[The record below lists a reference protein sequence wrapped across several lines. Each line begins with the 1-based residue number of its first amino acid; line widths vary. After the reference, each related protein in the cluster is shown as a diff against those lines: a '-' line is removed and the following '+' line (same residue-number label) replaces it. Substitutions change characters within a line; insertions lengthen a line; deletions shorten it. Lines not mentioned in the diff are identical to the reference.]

1 MRKAA
6 SGAWTGSS
14 SGSLEPVAWRAR
26 LFQSGRRPPRWDAM
40 GQAHLLIS
48 TGEHVGEQGLIRAQA
63 HEMSDGSPLPP
74 LPPLGDTRP
83 TRLEDV
89 PAEGAGTTMPLLL
102 EPDRQSTSDVASV
115 ESAGNPL
122 TLPPTD
128 PETAP
133 AVVAHRPIRHT
144 ASVITACGVHIAV
157 LLALFLTP
165 PLEYGSG
172 GEARDAI
179 SVSIVGASAI
189 DRRQPAAVSAEA
201 APSQV
206 SPDPGEDTAQSAPTP
221 ETTALHEPPIEQP
234 LSEQAKPDTTLAA
247 PSEPALE
254 TAPEEAPQITSPPT
268 PPEQTKLA
276 AVEPPEKTVEDKPKE
291 ELPTP
296 PSPAAN
302 ASGGP
307 GADGNGSAHQTTVA
321 AVASQG
327 DINAY
332 GAAVQTALLAVDQR
346 EARARASAL
355 QAKGTVVVRLTL
367 DDRGA
372 LVSAEIMKSSGR
384 PQLDDAALLLIRLA
398 AFPPPPPGLTADQR
412 AYIAPIRFQ

>member
-1 MRKAA
+1 
-6 SGAWTGSS
+6 
-14 SGSLEPVAWRAR
+14 
-26 LFQSGRRPPRWDAM
+26 
-40 GQAHLLIS
+40 
-48 TGEHVGEQGLIRAQA
+48 
-63 HEMSDGSPLPP
+63 MSDGSPLPP

-102 EPDRQSTSDVASV
+102 EPDRQATSDVASV

-144 ASVITACGVHIAV
+144 ASVIAACGVHIAV
-157 LLALFLTP
+157 LLALVSAPAVEFG
-165 PLEYGSG
+165 YGG
-172 GEARDAI
+172 RGARDAI
-179 SVSIVGASAI
+179 SVSIVSANAI
-189 DRRQPAAVSAEA
+189 KTREPTANATET

-206 SPDPGEDTAQSAPTP
+206 SPNLGEDTAQSTPTP
-221 ETTALHEPPIEQP
+221 ETTAHHEPPVEQAH
-234 LSEQAKPDTTLAA
+234 SEDAKPDTKLAA
-247 PSEPALE
+247 PSEPAPE
-254 TAPEEAPQITSPPT
+254 AAPEEAPQITSPPK
-268 PPEQTKLA
+268 PPEETKLSA
-276 AVEPPEKTVEDKPKE
+276 AEPPPTPVPPEKSVEDKPKDNA
-291 ELPTP
+291 PTP
-296 PSPAAN
+296 PSPAAS
-302 ASGGP
+302 AFGGDP
-307 GADGNGSAHQTTVA
+307 ADGTALDKAAQTA
-321 AVASQG
+321 APAARQG
-327 DINAY
+327 EIHAY

-346 EARARASAL
+346 EAKARASAL